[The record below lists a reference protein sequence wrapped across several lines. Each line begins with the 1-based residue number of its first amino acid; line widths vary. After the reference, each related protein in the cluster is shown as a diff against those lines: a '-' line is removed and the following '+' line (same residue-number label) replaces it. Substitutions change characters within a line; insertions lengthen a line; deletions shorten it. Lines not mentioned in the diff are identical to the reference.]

1 MLKIGTVR
9 WRGKCSKHPMFDPY
23 TDGRGAVKG
32 GCPRCNALA
41 DIHECHQR
49 MVSLMRG
56 FSPPVVRKKP
66 SVPMDDLQES
76 LF

>member
-1 MLKIGTVR
+1 
-9 WRGKCSKHPMFDPY
+9 MFDPY

-41 DIHECHQR
+41 EIQECHQR
-49 MVSLMRG
+49 MVTLMRG
-56 FSPPVVRKKP
+56 FSPPPVRKKT
-66 SVPMDDLQES
+66 VDNFHHLQES